1 MTGAGSGAGPAVT
14 QRGWSAPVSGLAL
27 ALIIASSFAHA
38 SWNVLAK
45 RAGGGPPFVWLVT
58 GLSAC
63 LYAPVAATA
72 LILSPARPGLA
83 ELPVLLVSGVLHLV
97 YFLLLQ
103 RGYQTGDLSLVYPI
117 ARGTGPMLST
127 VAAVFLFGERPSSLA
142 LVGMLMVVG
151 SAFALAGGS
160 VRRGGDG
167 GALLFGVLT
176 GVAIAS
182 YTVWDKHAVSGLAIH
197 PLLLEWASNA
207 IRSALLT
214 PYALRRWDH
223 VRALWSARRKAVL
236 GVAVLSPLSYIL
248 FLTALRFTPVSYV
261 APARELSILIGTL
274 MGTRLLAEGD
284 AARRLTAAAAMVLGV
299 IALALG

>member
-1 MTGAGSGAGPAVT
+1 M
-14 QRGWSAPVSGLAL
+14 SGLAL
-27 ALIIASSFAHA
+27 ALIIASSVCHA

-45 RAGGGPPFVWLVT
+45 RAGGGASFVWLIT

-63 LYAPVAATA
+63 LYAPVAAA
-72 LILSPARPGLA
+72 AFLLSSTRPGWA
-83 ELPVLLVSGVLHLV
+83 EIPVLLVSGLLHLV

-103 RGYQTGDLSLVYPI
+103 RGYKTGDLSLVYPL

-127 VAAVFLFGERPSSLA
+127 VAAIILFGERPSALA
-142 LVGMLMVVG
+142 LAGMLMVVG
-151 SAFALAGGS
+151 SAFALAGGTA
-160 VRRGGDG
+160 RRGGDG
-167 GALLFGVLT
+167 GALLYGVLT

-182 YTVWDKHAVSGLAIH
+182 YTVWDKHAVSALAIH
-197 PLLLEWASNA
+197 PLLLEWSSNFT
-207 IRSALLT
+207 RSTLLT
-214 PYALRRWDH
+214 PYALRSWQH
-223 VRALWSARRKAVL
+223 VRALWAAQRKAVL

-274 MGTRLLAEGD
+274 LGTRLLAEGD
-284 AARRLTAAAAMVLGV
+284 AARRLAAAAGMVLGV